1 MASDSEIGIGFVG
14 AGWMGTTLM
23 QRIIEHENGEIIAL
37 HQRSEKNARETLLN
51 LGLSQDL
58 YCKEYSEM
66 LENPNVHAVFLC
78 SPNSSHGPQ
87 SIAAMNADKHVF
99 CEKPCST
106 SYSDYQLSLIHI

>member
-1 MASDSEIGIGFVG
+1 MASESKIGIGFVG

-58 YCKEYSEM
+58 YCKDYSEM
-66 LENPNVHAVFLC
+66 LGNPE
-78 SPNSSHGPQ
+78 S
-87 SIAAMNADKHVF
+87 
-99 CEKPCST
+99 
-106 SYSDYQLSLIHI
+106 